1 MKRRTPIPGTTV
13 GIMANPAS
21 GRDVRRLVA
30 HGSVFSL
37 AEKCNM
43 IIRLLAALGSTGVE
57 RALIAPDRSG
67 ITERLRRATDIG
79 ALDELS
85 TQAAFLD
92 IPVEDGPNDTVR
104 AIERMVA
111 LGVGAIVVLGGDGTQ
126 RLAARACGETPILAL
141 STGTNN
147 VFPQVREATIAGLAA
162 GLVTT
167 GLVTTREGVER
178 NKTLWVELS
187 SGRREMAVVD
197 VSICSDVWVGARAVW
212 HPESISQI
220 FVAFAEA
227 DAIGLS
233 SIAGLLRPV
242 SRTEALGLR
251 VDLAPLETARAILHA
266 PIAPG
271 LLAPVG
277 IAAVSELRLGE
288 RQAVRLAQGTIA
300 IDGERELAFSAG
312 DQVTVRLDQ
321 QGPFTIDVDKTMAAA
336 VRKGLFLAEGEI
348 RLEKKGVIHEIGQIG
363 ATASISDDEGHPGVR
378 RADSPR
384 ICDWRD
390 TRVRSSLCR

>member
-1 MKRRTPIPGTTV
+1 MKRPLIRGTTV
-13 GIMANPAS
+13 GIVANPAS

-30 HGSVFSL
+30 RGSVFPI

-43 IIRLLAALGSTGVE
+43 IVRLLAALGSTGVE
-57 RALIAPDRSG
+57 RTLIAPDRCG
-67 ITERLRRATDIG
+67 ITERLRRVTDLG
-79 ALDELS
+79 TLSELS
-85 TQAAFLD
+85 TQPAFLD
-92 IPVEDGPNDTVR
+92 IPVEDGPMDTVR

-147 VFPQVREATIAGLAA
+147 VFPQVREATVAGLAA
-162 GLVTT
+162 GLVAT
-167 GLVTTREGVER
+167 GRVTLAEATVR
-178 NKTLWVELS
+178 NKTLWVEL
-187 SGRREMAVVD
+187 GGGQQDMAVVD
-197 VSICSDVWVGARAVW
+197 VSICSDAWLGARAVW
-212 HPESISQI
+212 RPESISQI

-242 SRTEALGLR
+242 SRTEACGLR
-251 VDLAPLETARAILHA
+251 VDLAPLEAARAILHA

-277 IAAVSELRLGE
+277 IAGVSEFGPGE
-288 RQAVRLAQGTIA
+288 PQAVRLSQGAIA
-300 IDGERELAFSAG
+300 LDGERELVFTAD

-321 QGPFTIDVDKTMAAA
+321 HGPLTIDVDRAMAAA
-336 VRKGLFLAEGEI
+336 VRDGLFLADREV
-348 RLEKKGVIHEIGQIG
+348 RLEEEGVVHEIG
-363 ATASISDDEGHPGVR
+363 
-378 RADSPR
+378 
-384 ICDWRD
+384 
-390 TRVRSSLCR
+390 